1 MDRNPQGPQGAPATE
16 KKTLANEQRVQPRRA
31 LTIPERGASENGATA
46 ITTLRMARA
55 DMYRT
60 GCVGQVLCLVL
71 TYTSLML
78 TGQSSYVVTVPS
90 YSSCGL
96 GLDNFPR
103 SPWPT
108 NGRARIQIEK
118 GTSHLGL
125 SARSSDLKFLIML
138 LLNLFCKTR
147 PVEQWCVCR
156 EHGAQAPTP
165 WGSSSAPS
173 QRANTAAPARAG
185 HGGGGTH
192 PASIP
197 QLRKQHQ
204 QIKK

>member
-16 KKTLANEQRVQPRRA
+16 KTTLGNERRVQPRPRA
-31 LTIPERGASENGATA
+31 LTIHESGAAENRATA
-46 ITTLRMARA
+46 ITPLRTARA
-55 DMYRT
+55 AMYRT
-60 GCVGQVLCLVL
+60 GCAGQVRYLVL

-78 TGQSSYVVTVPS
+78 KSQSSHVVTVPS

-125 SARSSDLKFLIML
+125 SALQFSFEI
-138 LLNLFCKTR
+138 LNN
-147 PVEQWCVCR
+147 V
-156 EHGAQAPTP
+156 
-165 WGSSSAPS
+165 
-173 QRANTAAPARAG
+173 TAE
-185 HGGGGTH
+185 
-192 PASIP
+192 SV
-197 QLRKQHQ
+197 L
-204 QIKK
+204 

>member
-16 KKTLANEQRVQPRRA
+16 KKTPANEQRVQPRPRA
-31 LTIPERGASENGATA
+31 LTIPERGAAENGATA

-55 DMYRT
+55 ATYRT
-60 GCVGQVLCLVL
+60 GCVWQVLCLAL

-78 TGQSSYVVTVPS
+78 TSQSSYVVTVPS

-96 GLDNFPR
+96 RLDNFPR

-125 SARSSDLKFLIML
+125 SALQF
-138 LLNLFCKTR
+138 
-147 PVEQWCVCR
+147 
-156 EHGAQAPTP
+156 
-165 WGSSSAPS
+165 
-173 QRANTAAPARAG
+173 
-185 HGGGGTH
+185 
-192 PASIP
+192 
-197 QLRKQHQ
+197 
-204 QIKK
+204 